1 MVSKKERKD
10 PYFVSNFSFIG
21 CSNFFINPS
30 LTHSLTQ
37 SIFCLFV
44 CLFVCLCSTRCCCS
58 LPPPPLRTDGEIQ
71 RTREFAELVGI
82 NYDTHKVG
90 GVIWYGFA
98 AGGLGAA
105 DSKKR
110 RKSVDDVLEI
120 RP

>member
-1 MVSKKERKD
+1 MKNDTASAHKILYYIDAKSAF
-10 PYFVSNFSFIG
+10 FVPFTM
-21 CSNFFINPS
+21 P
-30 LTHSLTQ
+30 
-37 SIFCLFV
+37 
-44 CLFVCLCSTRCCCS
+44 
-58 LPPPPLRTDGEIQ
+58 RTDGEIQ

-110 RKSVDDVLEI
+110 RKGVDDVLEV